1 MPGHYIKAKNNT
13 DNISLSVLFLIK
25 HNILIEILYALTVS
39 FNYIRSYLTK
49 CLNRLWLT
57 LMIINILLHPGY
69 IIPASELITALSEF
83 SDKSVSHM
91 LMNTLAVPAGICFL
105 SVPV

>member
-13 DNISLSVLFLIK
+13 DNISSSVLFLIK
-25 HNILIEILYALTVS
+25 YNILIKTLYALTVS
-39 FNYIRSYLTK
+39 FNYIRSYLPE

-57 LMIINILLHPGY
+57 FMIINILLHPGY

-91 LMNTLAVPAGICFL
+91 LMKTLAVPAGICFL

>member
-13 DNISLSVLFLIK
+13 DNISSSVLFLIK
-25 HNILIEILYALTVS
+25 YNILIKTLYALTVS
-39 FNYIRSYLTK
+39 FNYIRSYLPE

-57 LMIINILLHPGY
+57 FMIINILLHPGY

-83 SDKSVSHM
+83 SDI
-91 LMNTLAVPAGICFL
+91 GISDNL
-105 SVPV
+105 SL

>member
-13 DNISLSVLFLIK
+13 DNISSSVLFLIK
-25 HNILIEILYALTVS
+25 YNILIKTLYALTVS
-39 FNYIRSYLTK
+39 FNYIRSYLPE

-57 LMIINILLHPGY
+57 FMIINILLHLGY

-83 SDKSVSHM
+83 S
-91 LMNTLAVPAGICFL
+91 GIGISDNL
-105 SVPV
+105 SL